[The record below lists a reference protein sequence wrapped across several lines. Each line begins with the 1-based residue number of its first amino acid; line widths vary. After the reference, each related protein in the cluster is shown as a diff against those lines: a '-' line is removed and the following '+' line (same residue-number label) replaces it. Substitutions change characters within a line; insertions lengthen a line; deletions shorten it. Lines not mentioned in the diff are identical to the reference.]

1 MQNAVDTA
9 QVPQTLIQAL
19 LRRPQLLQEVLTD
32 VGMAPHVIA
41 LWARQNGL
49 EPELEQRA
57 GWLSV
62 AQQPGYYKPLL
73 EVAGSHWRAGELET
87 ALPVFRW
94 AYGSWRA
101 AMETTPAYYTDGVK
115 LLGQWGACLYQLDEP
130 FEAQGRWLQALAL
143 IADEDALRR
152 LAHIIEESGAAF
164 ETYGMILEQ
173 AVHRS
178 LPGAVN
184 LWQRYQ
190 RLQALAAAPAAPETA
205 ADEPENTP
213 ATGAREVIL
222 LADVANL
229 DMVCREQYGYDHQ
242 LDYARLVR
250 AATRCG
256 PIPVKLAFVPDIP
269 ETLAARERL
278 AAAGFTVDLL
288 SPKRSHGRI
297 VANADTAMA
306 AYAVRWASHPEVG
319 RVELWTGDGDFLCV
333 REAIQQAWPEVA
345 VVFRSFETGTASGIQ
360 RLGTDWLPIAAEYVS
375 SFRYQGQE

>member
-1 MQNAVDTA
+1 MQNAIDTA

-19 LRRPQLLQEVLTD
+19 LRRPQLLQEVLTE
-32 VGMAPHVIA
+32 VGMAPHAIA

-62 AQQPGYYKPLL
+62 TQQPGYYKPLL
-73 EVAGSHWRAGELET
+73 EVAGSHWRAGDLET

-94 AYGSWRA
+94 AYHSWQA
-101 AMETTPAYYTDGVK
+101 AGETTAGYYTDGVK
-115 LLGQWGACLYQLDEP
+115 LLGQWGACLYQLEEP

-143 IADEDALRR
+143 ITDEDALRR
-152 LAHIIEESGAAF
+152 LAQIIEESGAAF
-164 ETYGMILEQ
+164 ETYGMLLEQ

-178 LPGAVN
+178 LPGAGN

-190 RLQALAAAPAAPETA
+190 RLQALAAAPAAPAVTTGA
-205 ADEPENTP
+205 TDP
-213 ATGAREVIL
+213 APAPDAREVIL

-229 DMVCREQYGYDHQ
+229 DMVCREQYGYDRQ
-242 LDYARLVR
+242 LDYARLAR
-250 AATRCG
+250 AAARLG
-256 PIPVKLAFVPDIP
+256 PTPVKLAFVPEIP
-269 ETLAARERL
+269 ETLATRERL

-288 SPKRSHGRI
+288 PPKRSHGRI

-319 RVELWTGDGDFLCV
+319 RVELWTGDGDFLRV
-333 REAIQQAWPEVA
+333 RDAIQQAWPEVV

-360 RLGTDWLPIAAEYVS
+360 RLGSDWLPITLEYVN
-375 SFRYQGQE
+375 SFRYQEQE

>member
-1 MQNAVDTA
+1 MQNAIDTA

-19 LRRPQLLQEVLTD
+19 LRRPQLLQEVLTE
-32 VGMAPHVIA
+32 VGMAPHAIA

-62 AQQPGYYKPLL
+62 TQQPGYYKPLL
-73 EVAGSHWRAGELET
+73 EVAGSHWRAGDFET

-94 AYGSWRA
+94 AYHSWQA
-101 AMETTPAYYTDGVK
+101 AGETTAGHYMDGVK

-143 IADEDALRR
+143 ITDEDALRR
-152 LAHIIEESGAAF
+152 LAQIIEESGAAF
-164 ETYGMILEQ
+164 ETYGMLLEQ

-178 LPGAVN
+178 LPGAGN

-190 RLQALAAAPAAPETA
+190 RLQALAAAPA
-205 ADEPENTP
+205 TP
-213 ATGAREVIL
+213 AVTTDAPDPAPAPDAREVIL

-229 DMVCREQYGYDHQ
+229 DMVCREQYGYDRQ
-242 LDYARLVR
+242 LDYARLAR
-250 AATRCG
+250 AAARFG
-256 PIPVKLAFVPDIP
+256 PTPVKLAFVPEIP

-278 AAAGFTVDLL
+278 TAAGFTVDLL
-288 SPKRSHGRI
+288 PPKRSHGRI

-319 RVELWTGDGDFLCV
+319 RVELWTGDGDFLRV
-333 REAIQQAWPEVA
+333 RDAIQQAWPEVT
-345 VVFRSFETGTASGIQ
+345 VVFRSFETGTANGIQ
-360 RLGTDWLPIAAEYVS
+360 RLGPDWLPIALEYVS
-375 SFRYQGQE
+375 SFRYQEQE